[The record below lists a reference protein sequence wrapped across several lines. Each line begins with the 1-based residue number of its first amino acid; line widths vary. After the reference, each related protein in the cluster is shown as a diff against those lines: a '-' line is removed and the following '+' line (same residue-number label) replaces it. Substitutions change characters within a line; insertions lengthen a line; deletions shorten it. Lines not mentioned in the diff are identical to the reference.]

1 MCLHGLQLTAFTCA
15 SHCLCV
21 NIGIWNWDLFMRPL
35 EFDFCKEAGTSFG
48 NETTIQM
55 TFKC

>member
-1 MCLHGLQLTAFTCA
+1 MCLHGLQLTAFACA
-15 SHCLCV
+15 SHRLCV